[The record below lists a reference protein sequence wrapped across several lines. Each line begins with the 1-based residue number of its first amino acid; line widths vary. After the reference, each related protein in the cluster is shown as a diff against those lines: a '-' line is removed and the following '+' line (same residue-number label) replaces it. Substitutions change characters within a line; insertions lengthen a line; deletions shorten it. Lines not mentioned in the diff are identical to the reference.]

1 MNRQIT
7 KLAVAS
13 LILLAALIVATTYSQ
28 RWASAS
34 LAEKQ
39 DNAIQRVAQ
48 FRIKRGLIRAA
59 DGTVLATNVRR
70 KVGGQTLYFRR
81 YPTGRLFANL
91 VGYSTQA
98 RSRAGLEQSEN
109 AYLTAS
115 NANLGTIFNK
125 TLDKLKGVT
134 ITGNDLILSARP
146 RIQRLAMQQLAGK
159 CGAAVVMNPR
169 TGKVY
174 ALASQPT
181 YDPNLVENHFNQIK
195 APGAPCR
202 PAAPLLNRATDG
214 LFTPGSTF
222 KVVTATAALDSHKFT
237 PESTFYDPGYCV
249 EYGKHVSN
257 AASPDGP
264 VESFGH
270 PTLAMGL
277 QHSINSVFC
286 NVGKALGAGT
296 ILEYMKRFGFYKD
309 PPLETPANEKV
320 PSGLYHSGRLF
331 FPRNPATQVDPG
343 RLAFGQ
349 ETLAVTPL
357 QMAMVA
363 STVANGGV
371 AMDPGARPR
380 RRPRRQDHRPRPPER
395 AEARDV
401 QADGQRDHLD
411 DGRGGQRR
419 HRRRC
424 RDPRDLGRGQ
434 DGYRGNGHLR
444 DQHDLVH
451 LLRAGREPEGR
462 GRGHAREPDRVR
474 RHHRSADRQ
483 AADAG
488 GPQPEVEQIEPWR

>member
-13 LILLAALIVATTYSQ
+13 MILLAALIVGTTYWQ
-28 RWASAS
+28 TWASAG

-59 DGTVLATNVRR
+59 DGTILATNVKR
-70 KVGGQTLYFRR
+70 KVDGQTLYFRR

-91 VGYSTQA
+91 VGYSTQG

-109 AYLTAS
+109 AYLTSS
-115 NANLGTIFNK
+115 NANLSTIFNK
-125 TLDKLKGVT
+125 TLDKIKGVT
-134 ITGNDLILSARP
+134 ITGNDLVLSVRP
-146 RIQRLAMQQLAGK
+146 SVQRLAVQQLAGK
-159 CGAAVVMNPR
+159 CGAAVVMNPK

-174 ALASQPT
+174 ALASQPS
-181 YDPNLVENHFNQIK
+181 YNPNLVENHFNQIK
-195 APGAPCR
+195 ATNAPCH

-222 KVVTATAALDSHKFT
+222 KVVTVTAALDSHKFT
-237 PESTFYDPGYCV
+237 PESTFYDPGYCI
-249 EYGKHVSN
+249 EYGKQVSN

-270 PTLAMGL
+270 PTLAQGL

-296 ILEYMKRFGFYKD
+296 ILEYMKKFGFYKD
-309 PPLETPANEKV
+309 PPLETPANEKL
-320 PSGLYHSGRLF
+320 PSGLYHGGRLF
-331 FPRNPATQVDPG
+331 FPSHPATQVDPG

-363 STVANGGV
+363 STVANGGLEMEPQV
-371 AMDPGARPR
+371 LNRVVDS
-380 RRPRRQDHRPRPPER
+380 
-395 AEARDV
+395 
-401 QADGQRDHLD
+401 
-411 DGRGGQRR
+411 GGHTVVRIEPQK
-419 HRRRC
+419 
-424 RDPRDLGRGQ
+424 LGRVMSRQ
-434 DGYRGNGHLR
+434 TASEINSMMVAAVNDGTGGAAAIPGISVAGKTGTAETGNSGINTTWFISF
-444 DQHDLVH
+444 
-451 LLRAGREPEGR
+451 AP
-462 GRGHAREPDRVR
+462 
-474 RHHRSADRQ
+474 ADNPKVAVAVTLQNQTGFGGTTAAPIAKVLMQ
-483 AADAG
+483 AVLSSG
-488 GPQPEVEQIEPWR
+488 SKK

>member
-1 MNRQIT
+1 
-7 KLAVAS
+7 
-13 LILLAALIVATTYSQ
+13 
-28 RWASAS
+28 
-34 LAEKQ
+34 
-39 DNAIQRVAQ
+39 
-48 FRIKRGLIRAA
+48 
-59 DGTVLATNVRR
+59 
-70 KVGGQTLYFRR
+70 
-81 YPTGRLFANL
+81 
-91 VGYSTQA
+91 
-98 RSRAGLEQSEN
+98 
-109 AYLTAS
+109 
-115 NANLGTIFNK
+115 
-125 TLDKLKGVT
+125 
-134 ITGNDLILSARP
+134 
-146 RIQRLAMQQLAGK
+146 
-159 CGAAVVMNPR
+159 MNPR

-371 AMDPGARPR
+371 AMDP
-380 RRPRRQDHRPRPPER
+380 Q
-395 AEARDV
+395 V
-401 QADGQRDHLD
+401 L
-411 DGRGGQRR
+411 
-419 HRRRC
+419 
-424 RDPRDLGRGQ
+424 
-434 DGYRGNGHLR
+434 
-444 DQHDLVH
+444 
-451 LLRAGREPEGR
+451 
-462 GRGHAREPDRVR
+462 DRVVDPGGKTIVHVHPKELR
-474 RHHRSADRQ
+474 RVMSKQTASEITSMMVAAVNDGTGGAAAIPGISVAGKTGTAETGTSGINTTWFICFAPAENPRVAVAVTLENQTGFGGTTAAPIAKLLMQAVLSPRSNK
-483 AADAG
+483 
-488 GPQPEVEQIEPWR
+488 